1 MKSLTP
7 SSNRIS
13 DPLQQTLDQLAAHLE
28 NRKDEVVEL
37 LSNEQPTK
45 SRQVELTYVQC
56 IWWEGCYYCEDHAHR
71 WHRIKCFV

>member
-7 SSNRIS
+7 SSNRIL
-13 DPLQQTLDQLAAHLE
+13 DPLQQTLDQLAAELE

-37 LSNEQPTK
+37 LSNEQPSK
-45 SRQVELTYVQC
+45 SRQVELTYAQC
-56 IWWEGCYYCEDHAHR
+56 IWWEGCYYCKDHTHH